1 MGFTWLPVLPREP
14 VSSYLTISP
23 LPFKLKGGLL
33 SVALSLE
40 LPPPG
45 VTRHPA
51 LWSSD
56 FPPALNAPAIASP
69 SPDNLSYKSFVLKKQ
84 GWLFLEIP

>member
-1 MGFTWLPVLPREP
+1 MCYTWVLHQMGFTRQSDLPDRGELLPRLFI
-14 VSSYLTISP
+14 LTAKRR
-23 LPFKLKGGLL
+23 LF

-51 LWSSD
+51 L
-56 FPPALNAPAIASP
+56 
-69 SPDNLSYKSFVLKKQ
+69 
-84 GWLFLEIP
+84 

>member
-1 MGFTWLPVLPREP
+1 MRYTWVLHQMGFTRQSDLPNRGELLPRLFI
-14 VSSYLTISP
+14 LTAKRR
-23 LPFKLKGGLL
+23 LF

-51 LWSSD
+51 L
-56 FPPALNAPAIASP
+56 
-69 SPDNLSYKSFVLKKQ
+69 
-84 GWLFLEIP
+84 